1 VLARLQEESA
11 VEAAEV
17 DRRGE
22 LLRLRLESSSDIGGV
37 VALLLDLGFAGEVVS
52 DAQVSDAP
60 LWYGL
65 ESVGELSR
73 EEGKVIAERVVPA
86 FARLNGIES
95 GNVEALKNSVATAL
109 HACFV
114 RHTLGPAAPHGA
126 LNDACD
132 RAVEK
137 ATTARLGPDRA
148 AALGR
153 AIESDLAS
161 RSAFK
166 G

>member
-1 VLARLQEESA
+1 VLARLQEEPA

-22 LLRLRLESSSDIGGV
+22 LLRLHLESSSDIGGV
-37 VALLLDLGFAGEVVS
+37 VDLLLNLGFAGEVLS
-52 DAQVSDAP
+52 DVHVADAA

-65 ESVGELSR
+65 DSVGELSR
-73 EEGKVIAERVVPA
+73 EEGKIIAERVVPA

-114 RHTLGPAAPHGA
+114 GHTLGAAAPHGA
-126 LNDACD
+126 LNDACG

-137 ATTARLGPDRA
+137 ATMARLGPDRA

-153 AIESDLAS
+153 AIGSVRADGS
-161 RSAFK
+161 
-166 G
+166 